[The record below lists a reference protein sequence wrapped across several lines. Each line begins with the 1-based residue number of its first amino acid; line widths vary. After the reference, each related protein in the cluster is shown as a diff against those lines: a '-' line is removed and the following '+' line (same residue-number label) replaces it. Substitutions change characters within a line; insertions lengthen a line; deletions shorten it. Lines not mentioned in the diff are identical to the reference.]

1 MQYVV
6 SRFELVVDST
16 NIINH
21 QPEFEKLILYVR
33 LRGLVTTKT
42 RILFHV
48 KNKTLIRENR
58 FSLLTEQRDEASA
71 NI

>member
-6 SRFELVVDST
+6 SRLELVVNST
-16 NIINH
+16 NIIKH

-33 LRGLVTTKT
+33 LRGPVTTKT
-42 RILFHV
+42 RILFYV

-58 FSLLTEQRDEASA
+58 FSLLTDQRDEASA